1 MESLYCHYALVD
13 KESNKDKS
21 DQGSCNQSR
30 AGTIIRS
37 QVSGS
42 GSHYTKS
49 AHESGEE
56 NDDEESK
63 GSFIDETPSAFNED
77 KLQKIT
83 GDTDIPLDLHP
94 EEEIKAADVDISVAK
109 EKIFTKE
116 EET

>member
-13 KESNKDKS
+13 KESKKDNS
-21 DQGSCNQSR
+21 DQGSRNQSR
-30 AGTIIRS
+30 AGSIIHSR
-37 QVSGS
+37 S
-42 GSHYTKS
+42 GSHDTKS